1 MRSKIIYL
9 LLLVVGG
16 MFLFSLPGGVMA
28 EEDSVCPKN
37 AEGHYYPPYNITTI
51 EKATCTEP
59 GQRVCTCFYCQ
70 EKVYQEIPA
79 TGHFFSDSDW
89 QMIKQPT
96 CEEDGYEERKC
107 RNYGCDL
114 YERRPLESLGGH
126 TYIVLIHSDATCT
139 REGRTLLQCEIC
151 QKTMYTD
158 ITEPLGHDF
167 GDYVVIEATK
177 TTDGSK
183 SRTCK
188 RCGYQELEIIP
199 KFATHVVYTADGIL
213 YFTDEEYEKYLEEQQ
228 NVIYEDMN
236 LTDSS
241 ASTGDSTVSEQP
253 EMNNEEDTSPD
264 ETEEEQQ
271 PEKAAAPGKPVIA
284 SLTRKSKSKMQVKIK
299 KVAYGEGYE
308 VEYAANSKFKKS
320 KKVVSKETSITIK
333 KLEKNKT
340 YYIRV
345 RAYRTVN
352 GKKVYGKYSKVR
364 KIKF

>member
-1 MRSKIIYL
+1 MRSKIIYF

-16 MFLFSLPGGVMA
+16 LFLFSLPGGVMA

-79 TGHFFSDSDW
+79 TGHIFSDSDW

-107 RNYGCDL
+107 RKYGCDV

-139 REGRTLLQCEIC
+139 REGRTLKQCEIC
-151 QKTMYTD
+151 QKTLFTD

-167 GDYVVIEATK
+167 GEYVVIEATK

-188 RCGYQELEIIP
+188 RCGYQELEYFP
-199 KFATHVVYTADGIL
+199 KFATHVVYTLDGTL
-213 YFTDEEYEKYLEEQQ
+213 YLTDEEYEKYLEEQK
-228 NVIYEDMN
+228 NVTYEDN
-236 LTDSS
+236 NSSVSSDSVE
-241 ASTGDSTVSEQP
+241 DSTVSKQP
-253 EMNNEEDTSPD
+253 EINSEEDVS
-264 ETEEEQQ
+264 EEETGKD
-271 PEKAAAPGKPVIA
+271 EKPKKVAAPEKPVIA
-284 SLTRKSKSKMQVKIK
+284 SLTRKSKSNLQVKIK
-299 KVAYGEGYE
+299 KAAYGQMYE

-320 KKVVSKETSITIK
+320 KKVVSKGTSITIK
-333 KLEKNKT
+333 KLQKKKT

-345 RAYRTVN
+345 RAYRMVN
-352 GKKVYGKYSKVR
+352 GKRLYGKYSKVK